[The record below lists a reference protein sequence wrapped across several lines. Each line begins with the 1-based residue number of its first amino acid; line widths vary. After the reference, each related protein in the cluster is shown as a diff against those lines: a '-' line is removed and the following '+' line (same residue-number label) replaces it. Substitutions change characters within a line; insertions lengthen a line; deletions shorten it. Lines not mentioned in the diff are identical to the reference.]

1 MSLRPKTL
9 SARLF
14 LLSSFVA
21 LIGVA
26 IVAFAISTDYRRNTE
41 NRFQELLAANAYNL
55 MGTIEVDEDGTLTG
69 FPNLGDARYTRFDSG
84 WYWSVEKISSPAIR
98 LTSPSLADQQILVPA
113 GIPLDETFQRSFDLE
128 DNAKQKLMGLEA
140 QVILGEGNDLYS
152 FRITANKESLLSD
165 VRNFGRRLAIIL
177 CIFAL
182 SMVLATYFLVRF
194 GLRPLVA
201 ATDSLAEIRAGKSQ
215 YIAGSFPDEIQPL
228 IDETNALIKSNNVI
242 IERAR
247 TQVGNLAHSL
257 KTPLAVMNNEL
268 SGARSGKLK
277 LLAEQLAEMQR
288 QVQVY
293 LERARISARR
303 STALART
310 EVAPV
315 LEKLATV
322 VGKLNPDIKFNA
334 DLQNANGLV
343 FEGEEHDFQEIFGN
357 LLENAAKFASSRV
370 VVSTQLASDTGD
382 AITIHVEDDG
392 PGMTKTEISQAQ
404 KRGNRIDEGGRG
416 WGLGLSIV
424 HDIIDEYDGTIHLS
438 KSEFG
443 GLKASVKLPGRVE

>member
-14 LLSSFVA
+14 LLSSLVA

-26 IVAFAISTDYRRNTE
+26 IVAFAISTDYRKNTE
-41 NRFQELLAANAYNL
+41 NRFQELLAANVYNM
-55 MGTIEVDEDGTLTG
+55 MGAIEVDANGALSG
-69 FPNLGDARYTRFDSG
+69 IPNLGDARYARFDSG
-84 WYWSVEKISSPAIR
+84 WYWSVEKVDASDIRISSY
-98 LTSPSLADQQILVPA
+98 SLADQQILVPP
-113 GIPLDETFQRSFDLE
+113 GIPLDGTFQRSFELE
-128 DNAKQKLMGLEA
+128 DNAGQKLMGLEA

-152 FRITANKESLLSD
+152 FRITANKESVLSD
-165 VRNFGRRLAIIL
+165 VRNFSRRLAIIL
-177 CIFAL
+177 CTFAF

-194 GLRPLVA
+194 GLRPLSA
-201 ATDSLAEIRAGKSQ
+201 ATDSLAEIRAGRAED
-215 YIAGSFPDEIQPL
+215 IAGSFPDEIQPL

-268 SGARSGKLK
+268 SGAKSGKLK
-277 LLAEQLAEMQR
+277 LLAEQLSEMQR

-310 EVAPV
+310 EVSPV
-315 LEKLATV
+315 LEKLTAV
-322 VGKLNPDIKFNA
+322 VGKLNPDIKLDA
-334 DLQNANGLV
+334 DLRHANGMV

-370 VVSTQLASDTGD
+370 VVSAEPASQAVG
-382 AITIHVEDDG
+382 AILIHVEDDG
-392 PGMTKTEISQAQ
+392 PGMTQTEISQAQ
-404 KRGNRIDEGGRG
+404 KRGSRIDEGGRG

-424 HDIIDEYDGTIHLS
+424 RDIIDEYDGKIHLS
-438 KSEFG
+438 KSDLG
-443 GLKASVKLPGRVE
+443 GLKAGVELPGRFE